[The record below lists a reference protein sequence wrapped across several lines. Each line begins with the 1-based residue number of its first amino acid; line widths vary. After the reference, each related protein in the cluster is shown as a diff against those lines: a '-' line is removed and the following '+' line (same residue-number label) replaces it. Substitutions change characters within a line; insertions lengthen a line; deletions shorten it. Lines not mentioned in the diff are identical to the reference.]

1 MSSSIAQKTGE
12 ENFSDEGEKEL
23 QLVSFKLAEEE
34 FGVEILQVKA
44 INRMVEI
51 TPLPDAPAFVKG
63 VINLRDKL
71 IPVVDL
77 RKRIGLPEHAY
88 DKDTRIIIVELEDQ
102 WIGFVVDAVSEV
114 LRISKR
120 ITAPPP
126 SMAAG
131 MEEEYITAI
140 GKLEDRLLIL
150 LDLDKVLSTGE
161 QVALKKAA

>member
-63 VINLRDKL
+63 VMNLRDKL

-88 DKDTRIIIVELEDQ
+88 DKDTRIIIVEL
-102 WIGFVVDAVSEV
+102 
-114 LRISKR
+114 
-120 ITAPPP
+120 
-126 SMAAG
+126 
-131 MEEEYITAI
+131 
-140 GKLEDRLLIL
+140 
-150 LDLDKVLSTGE
+150 
-161 QVALKKAA
+161 